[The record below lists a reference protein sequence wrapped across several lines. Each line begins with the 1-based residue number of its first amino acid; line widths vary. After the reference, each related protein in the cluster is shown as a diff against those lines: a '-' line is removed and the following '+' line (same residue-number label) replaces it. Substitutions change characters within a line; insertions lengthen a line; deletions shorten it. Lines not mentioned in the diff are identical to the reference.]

1 MYKMYECSLPEM
13 GFQTG
18 IWVCNFLSNGNGK
31 GQDFFKKTGK
41 NNEIKIGDLRVSI
54 CNSSSANFTITDK

>member
-1 MYKMYECSLPEM
+1 MNVVYKRWDFKRESGFPIFCRTEM
-13 GFQTG
+13 
-18 IWVCNFLSNGNGK
+18 VKGK
-31 GQDFFKKTGK
+31 ISFKNTGK